1 MLFFFSTGFPTCFNC
16 IISLLQVVILV
27 LSFPTFTTS
36 FAFWQLRSINGIS
49 FPFHVFRTSC
59 PTSTV
64 SEVTVF
70 QQACVRGCFRQCQCS
85 VLMCAGKNERTIWT
99 AMRKGNLGSFPIA
112 TTVSHG
118 RERVSWVQRHCSPH
132 FHGLRWHCFRYRKW
146 VCSSTNT
153 LFKSHYFLCFAFFL
167 RHVDRQEPVCLPIR
181 DNALI
186 ITSAFSAA
194 CPEAAVR

>member
-1 MLFFFSTGFPTCFNC
+1 MQFARNPRKKQFSFANFSFMLFFFSTGFPTCFNC

-132 FHGLRWHCFRYRKW
+132 FHGLR
-146 VCSSTNT
+146 
-153 LFKSHYFLCFAFFL
+153 
-167 RHVDRQEPVCLPIR
+167 
-181 DNALI
+181 
-186 ITSAFSAA
+186 
-194 CPEAAVR
+194 